1 MTYNRNS
8 SFAGPGNMPTPVI
21 NEESS
26 ESFWERRYASLS
38 EPSGGRPST
47 VLVRFVA
54 HRNPGTALELGCA
67 RGDDAIW
74 LAKQGWIVTGVD
86 VSETALRAARTAAEK
101 AGVGDRTS
109 FVRHDLGTSSPNGI
123 YDLVTAM
130 FLHSPVEFDRAYA
143 LRRAARSVA
152 SGGLLLIAAHG
163 SRAPWSWAAP
173 DTVYPTA
180 QYALA
185 ELGLELNNWRKVFV
199 GPITRTATGPNAQHA
214 TVIDNVVALERR

>member
-1 MTYNRNS
+1 
-8 SFAGPGNMPTPVI
+8 MP
-21 NEESS
+21 NESS
-26 ESFWERRYASLS
+26 EHFWERRYASLS
-38 EPSGGRPST
+38 ETSSGRPST

-54 HRNPGTALELGCA
+54 ERNTGTALELGCA

-86 VSETALRAARTAAEK
+86 VSESALRAARNAAEK
-101 AGVGDRTS
+101 AGVQDRTS
-109 FVRHDLGTSSPNGI
+109 FVRHDLCTSSPNGV

-130 FLHSPVEFDRAYA
+130 FLHSPVEFDRVRA
-143 LRRAARSVA
+143 LRRAAGSVA

-180 QYALA
+180 EHEFA
-185 ELGLELNNWRKVFV
+185 ELGLRDSDWRKVFV
-199 GPITRTATGPNAQHA
+199 GPISRAATGPNDQHA
-214 TVIDNVVALERR
+214 TVVDNVVALERR